1 MSSKLKSHPAENG
14 EHPKR
19 KTENGTDSMAAS
31 ALSTYTPEEM
41 VQQMKELITE
51 SNGLKEAMK
60 LHNQAMK
67 DRYEELSICRE
78 KQKEERGFYELK
90 FKEVKQCLLDKCME
104 NEKLQ
109 QHLQNLKERGGAEM
123 EGCMA
128 PEKEM
133 RQLISQV
140 HRLQA
145 EKANMLGIISDL
157 QVKLNISAED
167 SFVEIGMKEIEIN
180 RAAKEHQENSG
191 ELTSNIDIYGRSKT
205 ADEKNLQSEELIVSQ
220 LLYCLRN
227 ETQKREELEKEL
239 QNHKERLSKLEKKTS
254 NCLKSGTQT
263 EEQAEESSEAV
274 GSEVET
280 LSLEA
285 CALFKELQEAHE
297 KVKEAELIQK
307 QLQEKCQVL
316 ERKSSAAASELEE
329 KQQLIYT
336 IKKLELQVESMQA
349 EVKLEQAKAHE
360 EKGRYSSLQDTNSK
374 LLPELTKAM
383 KTIDEMKLK
392 ELHRVDKVVVEQLN
406 AKVELAEQ
414 VPALEYSGLQ
424 ILYITGSNIPRVN
437 LKSPLVLSDED
448 SRWDPLCSTAGPAER
463 GTSLARP
470 ELSSEEFPPLPNHCR
485 SRQGPSS
492 ADQGPKET
500 PSEFLD
506 KLRDTMRRHTP
517 LDPGSEIG
525 IQQLVSLFIG
535 QLARRDLLEQLKAE
549 IKFEKGKVE
558 LQVGNDQLIELLSLA
573 LIDIDSPVNSGIPE
587 EIQNQVYPGALLV
600 EQDDVEI
607 VVTNVVNPAA
617 FLSGTTGEPVSHD
630 CLETIEA
637 VYSSRPD
644 LKDEPLEDA
653 EDSWYTDGSSFVRQG
668 VRKAGYVVTTMDQV
682 VFLLNF
688 NHRHAQVDILRQK

>member
-31 ALSTYTPEEM
+31 TLSTYTPEEM
-41 VQQMKELITE
+41 VQQMKELIAE
-51 SNGLKEAMK
+51 SNELKEAMK

-78 KQKEERGFYELK
+78 KQKEEREFHELQ
-90 FKEVKQCLLDKCME
+90 FQEVQQRLLDKCME
-104 NEKLQ
+104 NKKLQ
-109 QHLQNLKERGGAEM
+109 QQLQNLKEREGAEM

-140 HRLQA
+140 QWLQA
-145 EKANMLGIISDL
+145 EKANMLGIISEL

-167 SFVEIGMKEIEIN
+167 SFVETGMNEGEIN
-180 RAAKEHQENSG
+180 RTAKEHQENSG
-191 ELTSNIDIYGRSKT
+191 EMTSSVDIYGRSKT
-205 ADEKNLQSEELIVSQ
+205 AGESKNLQSEELIVSQ

-227 ETQKREELEKEL
+227 ETRKREELEKEL

-263 EEQAEESSEAV
+263 EQQAEESSEAV

-280 LSLEA
+280 LSLQV

-336 IKKLELQVESMQA
+336 IKKLELQVESVQA

-360 EKGRYSSLQDTNSK
+360 EKARYRSLQDTNSK

-392 ELHRVDKVVVEQLN
+392 ELHRADKVVVEQLN

-414 VPALEYSGLQ
+414 APAAKQLQ
-424 ILYITGSNIPRVN
+424 IDEMKQIIANYLLLTTELLLEGEVTVQNSGCRKCLDLSPEAGTGS
-437 LKSPLVLSDED
+437 SPACKRCAHVED
-448 SRWDPLCSTAGPAER
+448 LLPQGAELQEVVRRLCSIREACTEGKEANDVEEWKLAMARTSRRKRLPPKPEVPLQNR
-463 GTSLARP
+463 FTSLQTKEERP
-470 ELSSEEFPPLPNHCR
+470 STSGEMLELSKAAQPAPHITTSTTKRRPWVIVVDNSLLRGWSCGLE
-485 SRQGPSS
+485 G
-492 ADQGPKET
+492 K
-500 PSEFLD
+500 LD
-506 KLRDTMRRHTP
+506 Y
-517 LDPGSEIG
+517 
-525 IQQLVSLFIG
+525 
-535 QLARRDLLEQLKAE
+535 
-549 IKFEKGKVE
+549 
-558 LQVGNDQLIELLSLA
+558 
-573 LIDIDSPVNSGIPE
+573 
-587 EIQNQVYPGALLV
+587 YPGFPL
-600 EQDDVEI
+600 QYQ
-607 VVTNVVNPAA
+607 
-617 FLSGTTGEPVSHD
+617 H
-630 CLETIEA
+630 
-637 VYSSRPD
+637 
-644 LKDEPLEDA
+644 PLEEGTA
-653 EDSWYTDGSSFVRQG
+653 YMNPEIRF
-668 VRKAGYVVTTMDQV
+668 
-682 VFLLNF
+682 
-688 NHRHAQVDILRQK
+688 

>member
-51 SNGLKEAMK
+51 SNELKEAMK

-78 KQKEERGFYELK
+78 KQKEEREFYELK

-109 QHLQNLKERGGAEM
+109 HHLQNLKEREGAEM

-140 HRLQA
+140 QRLQA
-145 EKANMLGIISDL
+145 EKADMLGIISEL

-167 SFVEIGMKEIEIN
+167 SFVEIGMNEGEIS
-180 RAAKEHQENSG
+180 RTAKEHQENSG
-191 ELTSNIDIYGRSKT
+191 EMTSNIDIYGRSKT
-205 ADEKNLQSEELIVSQ
+205 ADESKNLQSEELVVSQ

-239 QNHKERLSKLEKKTS
+239 QNHKERLSELEKKTS
-254 NCLKSGTQT
+254 NYLKSGTQT
-263 EEQAEESSEAV
+263 EQQAEENSEAV

-280 LSLEA
+280 LSLQV

-360 EKGRYSSLQDTNSK
+360 EKARYSSLQDTNSK

-414 VPALEYSGLQ
+414 VPVAKQLQ
-424 ILYITGSNIPRVN
+424 IDEMKQIIAYWPLEEGVVWRDN
-437 LKSPLVLSDED
+437 LDSVDHCSAVDKTLV
-448 SRWDPLCSTAGPAER
+448 
-463 GTSLARP
+463 
-470 ELSSEEFPPLPNHCR
+470 
-485 SRQGPSS
+485 
-492 ADQGPKET
+492 
-500 PSEFLD
+500 
-506 KLRDTMRRHTP
+506 
-517 LDPGSEIG
+517 I
-525 IQQLVSLFIG
+525 
-535 QLARRDLLEQLKAE
+535 
-549 IKFEKGKVE
+549 EKGAVIRFGVRE
-558 LQVGNDQLIELLSLA
+558 DYSCHRVSTFRVPRI
-573 LIDIDSPVNSGIPE
+573 V
-587 EIQNQVYPGALLV
+587 
-600 EQDDVEI
+600 I
-607 VVTNVVNPAA
+607 VVNAA
-617 FLSGTTGEPVSHD
+617 ITQVF
-630 CLETIEA
+630 EA
-637 VYSSRPD
+637 V
-644 LKDEPLEDA
+644 L
-653 EDSWYTDGSSFVRQG
+653 V
-668 VRKAGYVVTTMDQV
+668 
-682 VFLLNF
+682 
-688 NHRHAQVDILRQK
+688 

>member
-1 MSSKLKSHPAENG
+1 MEATEFASYKTQEAAKRFQRHASNDWANHHLSIGLLTAFQTFHVLTCRGDTILTRRTTALSSDLYTCSNSCSAEALAGRPARLTATQNERPAERGTSLACPEPSSEELSPSPDHCGSKQEPSADQVYAENG
-14 EHPKR
+14 EHPKT
-19 KTENGTDSMAAS
+19 KMENGTDSMAAS

-51 SNGLKEAMK
+51 SNELKEAMK

-67 DRYEELSICRE
+67 DRYEELSICQE
-78 KQKEERGFYELK
+78 KQKEEREFYELK

-109 QHLQNLKERGGAEM
+109 QQLQNLKEREGAEM

-140 HRLQA
+140 QWLQA

-167 SFVEIGMKEIEIN
+167 SFVEIGMNEGEIN
-180 RAAKEHQENSG
+180 RTAKEHQENSG
-191 ELTSNIDIYGRSKT
+191 EMTSNIDIYSRSKT
-205 ADEKNLQSEELIVSQ
+205 ADESKNLQSEELIVSQ
-220 LLYCLRN
+220 LLTCLRN

-263 EEQAEESSEAV
+263 EQQAEESSEAV

-280 LSLEA
+280 LSLQV

-360 EKGRYSSLQDTNSK
+360 EKARYSSLQDTNSR

-414 VPALEYSGLQ
+414 APAAKQLQ
-424 ILYITGSNIPRVN
+424 IYEMKQIIANYLLLTILLLAQEYLRKSRTKYIQGY
-437 LKSPLVLSDED
+437 
-448 SRWDPLCSTAGPAER
+448 GPQKYQEKQNM
-463 GTSLARP
+463 
-470 ELSSEEFPPLPNHCR
+470 PP
-485 SRQGPSS
+485 Q
-492 ADQGPKET
+492 
-500 PSEFLD
+500 
-506 KLRDTMRRHTP
+506 
-517 LDPGSEIG
+517 
-525 IQQLVSLFIG
+525 
-535 QLARRDLLEQLKAE
+535 
-549 IKFEKGKVE
+549 
-558 LQVGNDQLIELLSLA
+558 
-573 LIDIDSPVNSGIPE
+573 
-587 EIQNQVYPGALLV
+587 
-600 EQDDVEI
+600 
-607 VVTNVVNPAA
+607 
-617 FLSGTTGEPVSHD
+617 
-630 CLETIEA
+630 
-637 VYSSRPD
+637 
-644 LKDEPLEDA
+644 
-653 EDSWYTDGSSFVRQG
+653 
-668 VRKAGYVVTTMDQV
+668 
-682 VFLLNF
+682 
-688 NHRHAQVDILRQK
+688 